1 MAEEKNL
8 WKQLKNNTKSI
19 IWTRIESSTGLGIPD
34 LFGFYKR
41 GFWLELKIITN
52 NKLNF
57 SAHQI
62 AWIHRHYSEGCPVFV
77 LAKDPLSKT
86 LKLFSGS
93 IALSVIH
100 CPLTINPSFVPSPPV
115 PGPRAGISC
124 CICWVAGLPMV
135 APVQS
140 SISLHSHGPPPLP
153 LNKKTVQPGSQELW

>member
-19 IWTRIESSTGLGIPD
+19 IWTRIEATSGLGIPD

-62 AWIHRHYSEGCPVFV
+62 AWIHRHYSAGCPVFV
-77 LAKDPLSKT
+77 LAKDPLSKG
-86 LKLFSGS
+86 LKLFSG
-93 IALSVIH
+93 AVVRD
-100 CPLTINPSFVPSPPV
+100 P
-115 PGPRAGISC
+115 
-124 CICWVAGLPMV
+124 
-135 APVQS
+135 S
-140 SISLHSHGPPPLP
+140 SISDKTPLVSITPGTRTNGWDHLLLTLGSWIPDGRVSSKLH
-153 LNKKTVQPGSQELW
+153 

>member
-34 LFGFYKR
+34 LFGYYKR
-41 GFWLELKIITN
+41 GFWLELKVIVN

-62 AWIHRHYSEGCPVFV
+62 AWIHRHYSAGCPVFV

-93 IALSVIH
+93 IVRD
-100 CPLTINPSFVPSPPV
+100 PSSIDQKPYLCSIG
-115 PGPRAGISC
+115 PGSRAPDWAQVLMMLG
-124 CICWVAGLPMV
+124 CWTPDG
-135 APVQS
+135 VQS
-140 SISLHSHGPPPLP
+140 HKLH
-153 LNKKTVQPGSQELW
+153 

>member
-34 LFGFYKR
+34 LFGYYKR
-41 GFWLELKIITN
+41 GFWVELKVIVN
-52 NKLNF
+52 NKINF

-62 AWIHRHYSEGCPVFV
+62 AWINRHYSAGCPVFV

-93 IALSVIH
+93 IVRD
-100 CPLTINPSFVPSPPV
+100 PSSIDEKPCLCSIGPRSRAPDWAQVLMMLGCWTPDNVPSHK
-115 PGPRAGISC
+115 
-124 CICWVAGLPMV
+124 
-135 APVQS
+135 
-140 SISLHSHGPPPLP
+140 LH
-153 LNKKTVQPGSQELW
+153 

>member
-19 IWTRIESSTGLGIPD
+19 IWTRIETSTGLGVPD

-57 SAHQI
+57 SPHQI
-62 AWIHRHYSEGCPVFV
+62 AWIHRHYSAGCPVFV

-93 IALSVIH
+93 IVRDPLS
-100 CPLTINPSFVPSPPV
+100 INDKPV
-115 PGPRAGISC
+115 LC
-124 CICWVAGLPMV
+124 
-135 APVQS
+135 
-140 SISLHSHGPPPLP
+140 SIA
-153 LNKKTVQPGSQELW
+153 PGSRSQSWDLLLHLLGCWTPDGSSSTKLH